1 MTWVRSNWTI
11 LLHRALNSL
20 LTISE
25 QALLLKAQAHTS
37 THTGNRL
44 KAFRNV
50 CQHSVLDYTDE
61 TKQSV
66 EIPYSTL
73 ELEKDMDVY
82 AIKFEVT
89 ADADIE
95 KFVYGIGTGTND
107 ADNGYYFQ
115 EEGSYVVLEAGKKQ
129 EVMWIVP
136 SSISGTAPDK
146 SEKWWSSDTDIATVN
161 YEGWIVGVSPG
172 ECIVTVQSVNNPD
185 VTAEIKVTVIDNRV
199 NEIKLDKYEITIG
212 VNQGDIPLVTM
223 LPADAPDKSEKWWS
237 SDTSIATVN
246 YEGGIVGVSPGKC
259 TVTVQSVNNPDVKAE
274 VSVTVIDNRVAEIKL
289 DRYEITIKK
298 GFGDMPLVTMLPADA
313 PDKSEIW
320 KSSNTNVA
328 TVNFEGWIY
337 AITPGECTVTVYSAA
352 NPDIK
357 AEVKVIVT
365 E

>member
-1 MTWVRSNWTI
+1 MKVKKAQATGTMTWVRSNWTI

-95 KFVYGIGTGTND
+95 KFVYGINTGTND

-136 SSISGTAPDK
+136 SSISGTNAVSNLVNPDGNITVGYYYGTPDTVTLSNIEVYYEQPQTTTTTTTTTNTTSKITTTSKPKTTTTAPI
-146 SEKWWSSDTDIATVN
+146 EPTVWGDADCDGKVFLN
-161 YEGWIVGVSPG
+161 DAVLVMQ
-172 ECIVTVQSVNNPD
+172 CIGNPD
-185 VTAEIKVTVIDNRV
+185 VYGINGTDPSHITKQGKINADV
-199 NEIKLDKYEITIG
+199 YENGT
-212 VNQGDIPLVTM
+212 
-223 LPADAPDKSEKWWS
+223 
-237 SDTSIATVN
+237 
-246 YEGGIVGVSPGKC
+246 
-259 TVTVQSVNNPDVKAE
+259 
-274 VSVTVIDNRVAEIKL
+274 
-289 DRYEITIKK
+289 KK
-298 GFGDMPLVTMLPADA
+298 GL
-313 PDKSEIW
+313 
-320 KSSNTNVA
+320 
-328 TVNFEGWIY
+328 
-337 AITPGECTVTVYSAA
+337 
-352 NPDIK
+352 
-357 AEVKVIVT
+357 
-365 E
+365 